1 MDSAGVECGLKI
13 LGIGLLPGD
22 SAAHKCA
29 ASNIPV
35 SRTSTPL
42 VRPTT
47 TDCSR
52 ISLFSAMRLFL
63 TENLNSPCHLYC
75 VFFHSHLLE
84 TAALRVSDAVLL
96 DSGTRGFTISRE
108 PLCPVKYVQIH
119 CKNTLTRSLDCPRYW
134 RWTAAHASHA
144 TNPLRWTL
152 RLCSTANP
160 LPTTAMLPLSKELNG
175 PA

>member
-13 LGIGLLPGD
+13 LGMGLLPGD
-22 SAAHKCA
+22 SATHKCA

-35 SRTSTPL
+35 SRTSTPM
-42 VRPTT
+42 VRPMT
-47 TDCSR
+47 TDFSR
-52 ISLFSAMRLFL
+52 ISLFSAMPLFL
-63 TENLNSPCHLYC
+63 TQNLNSPFYLCG
-75 VFFHSHLLE
+75 FFFPPHLLE
-84 TAALRVSDAVLL
+84 PPSLRVPDAVLL

-119 CKNTLTRSLDCPRYW
+119 CKNTLTRRLDCPRYW

-152 RLCSTANP
+152 RLWSTAKP
-160 LPTTAMLPLSKELNG
+160 LPTTAMLPLSK
-175 PA
+175 